1 MKRFALIGM
10 VMAALAAGLV
20 GCEWSTGEDA
30 TSWSSAYNWVNFSGT
45 YRGAT
50 GGLLVTDF
58 TTTPSVPGVT
68 NTITVANET
77 QGSFTAGQP
86 SLSGKLRHGNVV
98 PGSVVITLYNGSDG
112 VIRSFS
118 DNGSGVLGS
127 GQGNVQYTSGSW
139 NLSLTTDFPTVPGSV
154 RANYSYTVSNSGST
168 GGGAESGA
176 TSVEIYSFN
185 VVHSG
190 QNLTVVDNNGATFS
204 GKIGQIRSTSGAEN
218 TDIPQVSDDEQARRA
233 KATYYESELPAD
245 GDSIIANF
253 EVSGTSAAYIP
264 VKIVGTLE
272 GTVAAGV
279 FTGRKMN
286 GTWIEAGGKTGDV
299 NATTD
304 SIVIQT
310 TAPAAE
316 TPAAETP
323 AE

>member
-30 TSWSSAYNWVNFSGT
+30 TSWSSSYNWVNFSGT

-58 TTTPSVPGVT
+58 TTTPSIPGVT

-77 QGSFTAGQP
+77 QGSFTAGQT

-98 PGSVVITLYNGSDG
+98 PGSVVITLYNGTG
-112 VIRSFS
+112 GIIRSFS

-139 NLSLTTDFPTVPGSV
+139 NLSLTTDFPTVPGTV

-176 TSVEIYSFN
+176 TRVEIYSFN
-185 VVHSG
+185 VTHSG
-190 QNLTVVDNNGATFS
+190 QNLTIVDNNGATFS
-204 GKIGQIRSTSGAEN
+204 GKISQIRSTSGAEN
-218 TDIPQVSDDEQARRA
+218 TDIPQVSDDETAHRA
-233 KATYYESELPAD
+233 KSTYYESELPAD

-253 EVSGTSAAYIP
+253 EASGISAAYIP

-286 GTWIEAGGKTGDV
+286 GTWIEAGGKTGDI

-304 SIVIQT
+304 SVVIQT
-310 TAPAAE
+310 TTTEPAATE
-316 TPAAETP
+316 TATP
-323 AE
+323 